1 MSAPISNQNGTTS
14 ALTIGTETF
23 LGSDITSAGT
33 YQLFL
38 NISNLANGS
47 TPDILELRVYSEV
60 LSGDTSVLMDI
71 WTFYGASTTAII
83 YTPIYPI
90 VNEIK
95 FSLTQT
101 QGTGR
106 TFKWNIV
113 QMS

>member
-38 NISNLANGS
+38 NVSNLANGS

-83 YTPIYPI
+83 YTPIYP
-90 VNEIK
+90 
-95 FSLTQT
+95 
-101 QGTGR
+101 
-106 TFKWNIV
+106 
-113 QMS
+113 M